1 MEMTGADGSSMVMGR
16 IALSTTSRITSRITS
31 RSTAYQAPDSRMLA
45 AILQELREIK
55 EMLQLLNDARAIAV
69 AQED

>member
-1 MEMTGADGSSMVMGR
+1 
-16 IALSTTSRITSRITS
+16 
-31 RSTAYQAPDSRMLA
+31 MLA